1 MLPDKVLNSNEVF
14 SVKEIY
20 LPLVKKNTV
29 VPSNAEKRIP
39 RITAIIQQ
47 VVDETEE
54 PNKKKKNINV
64 RKMRFSQW
72 DQL

>member
-20 LPLVKKNTV
+20 LPLVKKTTV
-29 VPSNAEKRIP
+29 VPSNAKKRIP

-47 VVDETEE
+47 VVDETGE

>member
-1 MLPDKVLNSNEVF
+1 MKYF

-20 LPLVKKNTV
+20 LPLVIKYPV
-29 VPSNAEKRIP
+29 IPSNANKKIA

-47 VVDETEE
+47 VVDKTGE

-64 RKMRFSQW
+64 RKVRFS
-72 DQL
+72 

>member
-29 VPSNAEKRIP
+29 VPSNAKKRIP